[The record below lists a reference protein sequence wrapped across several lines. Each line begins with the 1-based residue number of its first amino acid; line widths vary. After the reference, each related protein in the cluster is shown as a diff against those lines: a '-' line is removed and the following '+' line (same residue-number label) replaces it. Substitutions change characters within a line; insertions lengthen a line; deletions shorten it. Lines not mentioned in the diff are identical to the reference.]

1 MKNKIPIVG
10 FIIAI
15 LLLAPISTISK
26 ETVITDKSDQY
37 GHKLKLSFD
46 EITSLYSAIIN
57 IKDTEIRDT
66 ILKIFNENI
75 NENEELNAY
84 ALSIMINTI
93 IDYSPTDY
101 EIYDF
106 IDLINAI
113 IDIIINHL
121 LELPVTITTFL
132 LEDVIAI
139 LNYIRNIKQDI
150 NEILSGDLTEA
161 LVALFALYN
170 DVNRLVNKIKQLP
183 TTMDEFKAYV
193 IERIENAINVTMETI
208 IQDIS
213 NTIQEFAEPRLGYI
227 NKFAISI
234 VNIVNITPE
243 FINHLLTKSKHFKII
258 IIDLPKAFL
267 DFKNAPE
274 SEKFDKLIKF
284 GTFILNST
292 NSITYIINDL
302 TDLQFELLEE
312 ATEIYNNLIELMDYY
327 NSEPWNLPIII
338 QGNVSFINGDDAIIG
353 FTDSE
358 QTDSEIIT
366 EENTRYSIRY
376 ITNNSENSYLYHTFI
391 VKAISGDKEKTY
403 ERTAFSDGVIELPI
417 DFSKDKSKQKPM
429 IFEII
434 QKGFFNKNIFFN
446 YLSLTILH
454 VKSN

>member
-15 LLLAPISTISK
+15 LLLAPISAISK
-26 ETVITDKSDQY
+26 ETVIIDKSDQY
-37 GHKLKLSFD
+37 KHKLKLSFN

-57 IKDTEIRDT
+57 IKDTEVRDT

-75 NENEELNAY
+75 NENDELNTY

-93 IDYSPTDY
+93 VDYSKTDY

-121 LELPVTITTFL
+121 LELPVIITTLL
-132 LEDVIAI
+132 LEDVITI
-139 LNYIRNIKQDI
+139 LNYIKNIKKDI
-150 NEILSGDLTEA
+150 NEILCGDLTEA
-161 LVALFALYN
+161 LVALFALYT

-183 TTMDEFKAYV
+183 TNMDEFKIYV
-193 IERIENAINVTMETI
+193 IERIENAINETMETI

-213 NTIQEFAEPRLGYI
+213 NTIQKFAEPRLGYI

-234 VNIVNITPE
+234 VNIVTITPE
-243 FINHLLTKSKHFKII
+243 FINHLLTKNEHFKILF
-258 IIDLPKAFL
+258 IDLPKAFL
-267 DFKNAPE
+267 DFKNSPE
-274 SEKFDKLIKF
+274 SEKLDGLIKF
-284 GTFILNST
+284 GTFILNSI
-292 NSITYIINDL
+292 NSIKYVINDL
-302 TDLQFELLEE
+302 TDLQFELLDEG
-312 ATEIYNNLIELMDYY
+312 TEIYNNLIELMDYY

-338 QGNVSFINGDDAIIG
+338 QGNVSIINGDDTIIG
-353 FTDSE
+353 FIDSE

-376 ITNNSENSYLYHTFI
+376 ITSNSENSFLYHTFI
-391 VKAISGDKEKTY
+391 VKATSGDKEKTY

-434 QKGFFNKNIFFN
+434 QKAFFNKYIS
-446 YLSLTILH
+446 YLELLSKLIC
-454 VKSN
+454 